1 MTKKKTD
8 KKKISIKLES
18 GQTYLVAS
26 IDEMIVVSKALA
38 HLSSTTKDAKDK
50 LDILNLGKKTDESIS
65 KNSFTGGVFDEEE
78 NWN

>member
-8 KKKISIKLES
+8 KKKINIKLES
-18 GQTYLVAS
+18 GQTYLVAA
-26 IDEMIVVSKALA
+26 IHEMIIISKALA

-50 LDILNLGKKTDESIS
+50 LDILNLSKKTNESIS
-65 KNSFTGGVFDEEE
+65 ENSFTGGVFNEEE

>member
-1 MTKKKTD
+1 MTKKK
-8 KKKISIKLES
+8 KVNIKLES
-18 GQTYLVAS
+18 GQTYMISS

-38 HLSSTTKDAKDK
+38 YLSSVTKDAKDK
-50 LDILNLGKKTDESIS
+50 LDILNLSKKTDESIT